1 MIRFVIATA
10 TALAV
15 GATTMLAQ
23 GAVSP
28 AIKQRQELMKGQ
40 GAAFKEPAAMMKGDA
55 PFDLT
60 KVQAS
65 LKSLQESAKKGPSLF
80 PDDSK
85 TGGDTAAL
93 PAIWEKKADFD
104 AIFAKLGADAASAA
118 AAIKDEPS
126 FKTEWPKVTG
136 NCGTCHKMYRAPPK

>member
-15 GATTMLAQ
+15 GATAMLAQ

-28 AIKQRQELMKGQ
+28 AIKQRQELVKGQ

-80 PDDSK
+80 PD
-85 TGGDTAAL
+85 
-93 PAIWEKKADFD
+93 
-104 AIFAKLGADAASAA
+104 
-118 AAIKDEPS
+118 
-126 FKTEWPKVTG
+126 
-136 NCGTCHKMYRAPPK
+136 N